1 MKKIIC
7 LIFAVIFSF
16 GLFVG
21 CKDSNN
27 SALPENSLTESGS
40 AEEWID
46 QDLSQLAVLTF
57 KYVEEDGSGH
67 LAESSATPR
76 YTFVY
81 EFKIGHVITKEEYD
95 KIYKEVTARIPN
107 DSGGYYTFEGFYSTL
122 QVSLPASRNDFYIGF
137 KVTKSQAFYFT
148 WIGGEAQPP
157 TGTFTLTVID
167 NSNRLTDLPSNGKIV
182 FCPGQTI
189 VLHSTIIMDADLG
202 FYLENGLLYSGI
214 TRVLPPIETES
225 GLDEWEYELDMWF
238 YEDVTLIFKPIRQYH
253 SSELFD
259 WQTTLEE
266 CEISSVKV
274 ESGYYGVAPGS
285 FNSVKVSKGAN
296 DIQAVIDYLQ
306 LLFMQDAPL
315 TETSVYGG
323 GGSTLTIYTNQG
335 EFSLTQSNG
344 FIYTGGKYYE
354 VSQRIPQLTEYEEY
368 YGFVTYKNVSTLYIA
383 GEKVKEYSN
392 ILGKIVFIGV
402 ESSNV
407 PIVDFGYNFIL
418 ENSFEIKLLSPKHF
432 LFGNKCYYVVGEV
445 DFTQIFEEYA
455 SK

>member
-1 MKKIIC
+1 MKKVIC
-7 LIFAVIFSF
+7 LIFAVIFSL

-21 CKDSNN
+21 CKDSNS

-46 QDLSQLAVLTF
+46 QGLSQLAVLTF
-57 KYVEEDGSGH
+57 KYAEEDGSGH

-76 YTFVY
+76 YTFIY

-107 DSGGYYTFEGFYSTL
+107 NSGGYYTFEGFYSTL
-122 QVSLPASRNDFYIGF
+122 QVSIPASRNDFYIGF
-137 KVTKSQAFYFT
+137 EVTKSQTFYFT

-189 VLHSTIIMDADLG
+189 VLHSAIIMDADLG

-214 TRVLPPIETES
+214 TSALPPSETES

-238 YEDVTLIFKPIRQYH
+238 YEDVTLIFKPISQYH
-253 SSELFD
+253 SSDLFN
-259 WQTTLEE
+259 WQPDLEG
-266 CEISSVKV
+266 CEISSVKI

-285 FNSVKVSKGAN
+285 FTTVRVSESAN

-306 LLFMQDAPL
+306 VLFMQDAPI
-315 TETSVYGG
+315 TETSVDGG

-335 EFSLTQSNG
+335 EFSLTQSYG
-344 FIYTGGKYYE
+344 FIYVGGKYYE
-354 VSQRIPQLTEYEEY
+354 PSQRIPQLTEYEEY
-368 YGFVTYKNVSTLYIA
+368 YGFVTYKKVSTLYIA

-392 ILGKIVFIGV
+392 ILGEIVFV
-402 ESSNV
+402 KAEDSDK
-407 PIVDFGYNFIL
+407 PIVDYGYNFIL
-418 ENSFEIKLLSPKHF
+418 ENSFEIRLLSPKHF
-432 LFGNKCYYVVGEV
+432 LFENQCFYVVGDI
-445 DFTQIFEEYA
+445 DFTQIFDDYA